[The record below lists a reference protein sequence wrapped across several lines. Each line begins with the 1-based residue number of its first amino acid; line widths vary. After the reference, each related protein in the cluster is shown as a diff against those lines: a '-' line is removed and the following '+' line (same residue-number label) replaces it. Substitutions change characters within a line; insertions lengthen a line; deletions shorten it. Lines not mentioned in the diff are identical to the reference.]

1 MNSLRARMALT
12 LVISIVCVVGLSTF
26 LISYVMG
33 EIGKRKFADGVIDRV
48 MMIAPILEVHDQRAQ
63 LNLAAAPGPGD
74 ILQEQTSLLKE
85 AFRQAGIGYDIVMK
99 QPTGGGRATVSV
111 NLGPG
116 WLTAPVPD
124 RGPPRRV
131 WYAVLIWMAV
141 ITVGIVAIALA
152 VSHRITRQLS
162 FLQSMA
168 TNVGAN
174 GVLERVPEEGPA
186 EVRATAKALNKMG
199 ESLKS
204 AIESRMRL
212 VANAGHD
219 LRTPMT
225 RMRLRAEFLPEEERS
240 HWLHD
245 LDELDRI
252 ADSAI
257 QLVREETA
265 ANSRESI
272 VLNEFVEQVCED
284 LARLKLPVTFLQ
296 SESGHVTVAPLAF
309 TRALRNLI
317 INAATHGR
325 SARVRVDRDGS
336 RCVVII
342 EDDGPGIP
350 ENAIASVFEPFFRAD
365 PARRQHV
372 PGAGLGLAIAKEIV
386 ERLGGKLVIE
396 NRKPNGL
403 RQTILLSA
411 RNGGAMFACRHE
423 RSRPKQQLE
432 V

>member
-168 TNVGAN
+168 T
-174 GVLERVPEEGPA
+174 
-186 EVRATAKALNKMG
+186 
-199 ESLKS
+199 
-204 AIESRMRL
+204 
-212 VANAGHD
+212 
-219 LRTPMT
+219 
-225 RMRLRAEFLPEEERS
+225 
-240 HWLHD
+240 
-245 LDELDRI
+245 
-252 ADSAI
+252 
-257 QLVREETA
+257 
-265 ANSRESI
+265 
-272 VLNEFVEQVCED
+272 
-284 LARLKLPVTFLQ
+284 
-296 SESGHVTVAPLAF
+296 
-309 TRALRNLI
+309 
-317 INAATHGR
+317 
-325 SARVRVDRDGS
+325 
-336 RCVVII
+336 
-342 EDDGPGIP
+342 
-350 ENAIASVFEPFFRAD
+350 
-365 PARRQHV
+365 
-372 PGAGLGLAIAKEIV
+372 
-386 ERLGGKLVIE
+386 
-396 NRKPNGL
+396 
-403 RQTILLSA
+403 
-411 RNGGAMFACRHE
+411 
-423 RSRPKQQLE
+423 
-432 V
+432 